1 MGAVKKSFTSMAKP
15 LTCKDSVSMFYI
27 SINDSRQDKYIPPKK
42 PYSFE
47 AMLDDIL
54 NFAASY
60 LVDYARL
67 SLWMPTAN
75 DEEVELGIPTHPC
88 LDIVSICVQPF
99 NKCKLLHLHRPRTV
113 AC

>member
-1 MGAVKKSFTSMAKP
+1 MAKRP
-15 LTCKDSVSMFYI
+15 TCTNNVSETQI
-27 SINDSRQDKYIPPKK
+27 TIDDVRQDKYIPPKK

-54 NFAASY
+54 NFAALY

-88 LDIVSICVQPF
+88 LEIVSICVQPF
-99 NKCKLLHLHRPRTV
+99 NKCKLIP
-113 AC
+113 